1 MTSLYYY
8 LINDP
13 LSLPLF
19 MEKLSLLPA
28 DQQEKIKKFRR
39 WQDAHASLFGKLLLK
54 QGLQDFGIAINL
66 NEIKYNA
73 YGKPYFEND
82 LVGFNIT
89 HSGNFVGCIISNDTT
104 TIGIDAEVIKELDI
118 EDFQDLW
125 CANEWADIRNN
136 ELNVFYK
143 YWTSKEAVVKAIGKG
158 LSISLN
164 EINVDNDVAKIGNE
178 AYFITNV
185 DMFPHVIINV
195 ASKQQIGDIII
206 CGFNIQETLTE
217 PGIT

>member
-125 CANEWADIRNN
+125 CVNEWADIQNN
-136 ELNVFYK
+136 DLNVFYK

-178 AYFITNV
+178 TYFITNV

-195 ASKQQIGDIII
+195 ASKQQIGDILIY
-206 CGFNIQETLTE
+206 GFNIQETLTE

>member
-8 LINDP
+8 LIDDP

-54 QGLQDFGIAINL
+54 QGLLDCGIAINL

-89 HSGNFVGCIISNDTT
+89 HSGNFVACIISNDTT
-104 TIGIDAEVIKELDI
+104 TIGIDAEVIKALNID
-118 EDFQDLW
+118 DFQNLW
-125 CANEWADIRNN
+125 NINEWADIQNN
-136 ELNVFYK
+136 DVNVFYK

-164 EINVDNDVAKIGNE
+164 EINVNNGVAQMGNE
-178 AYFITNV
+178 NYFITNV
-185 DMFPHVIINV
+185 NILPHVVINV
-195 ASKQQIGDIII
+195 ASKQPVSDVRIYK
-206 CGFNIQETLTE
+206 FNIQGALIKSEVE
-217 PGIT
+217 